1 MALLQLR
8 YLGDPILRKK
18 AKPLEEVSEEIL
30 KLIEDMT
37 ETMYFN
43 EGVGLA
49 APQIG
54 VSQRVIV
61 FDNVQAGYGNDPQAL
76 INPEIVSG
84 EGSVKAEEGCLCIPE
99 VRDMVE
105 RKEKVVIKAL
115 NKEGREVKI
124 EAEGLP
130 ARILQHEIDHL
141 EGILFIDRL
150 GALKKKLA
158 LSRWKKSRRE
168 LEARDIA

>member
-18 AKPLEEVSEEIL
+18 AKPLEEVSEETL
-30 KLIEDMT
+30 RLIEDMT

-61 FDNVQAGYGNDPQAL
+61 FDNVQAGYRNDPQAL
-76 INPEIVSG
+76 INPEIITG
-84 EGSVKAEEGCLCIPE
+84 EGSMKAEEGCLCIPE
-99 VRDMVE
+99 VRDVVE
-105 RKEKVVIKAL
+105 RKEKVVVKAL
-115 NKEGREVKI
+115 NKEGQEVRI

-158 LSRWKKSRRE
+158 LSRWKKARKE
-168 LEARDIA
+168 LEARDTA